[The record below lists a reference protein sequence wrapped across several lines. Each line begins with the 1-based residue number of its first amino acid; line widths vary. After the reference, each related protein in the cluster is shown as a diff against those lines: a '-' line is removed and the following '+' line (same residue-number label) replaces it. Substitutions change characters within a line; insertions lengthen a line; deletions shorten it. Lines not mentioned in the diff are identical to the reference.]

1 MDIIYDG
8 IIYKLQS
15 TGGVSVYFNE
25 IISRTK
31 LLKKTVLL
39 CDSTSIPS
47 EFNDISVK
55 FTSRFLERYRDV
67 KCNIK
72 GIFHSSYYRLPY
84 NRKLKIITTVHD
96 FTYEKY
102 VSGPAKWVHTWQ
114 KNRAIKNSDIVI
126 CVSQNTAN
134 DLMQY
139 CPIDS
144 SKIRVVHNGVSS
156 SYFSIPELQLS
167 DSNNVIFVGARN
179 GYKNFGYAVK
189 SIAHM
194 PHLNLH
200 IVGGG
205 ILNKS
210 EKKLLDKYLPN
221 RYQWLGRLSD
231 QELNIAYNSAYALL
245 YPSSYE
251 GFGIPILEAMRAG
264 CPVIAVN
271 ISSIPEV
278 AGDAAIL
285 VDSPSIDSFVEAL
298 KSIPLL
304 RNELILKGFNQVNKF
319 SWERC
324 FEETLS
330 VYNELSN
337 D

>member
-1 MDIIYDG
+1 MNIIYDG

-15 TGGVSVYFNE
+15 SGGVSVYFNE
-25 IISRTK
+25 IISRAK
-31 LLKKTVLL
+31 LLEKSVLL
-39 CDSTSIPS
+39 CDSNSIPD
-47 EFNDISVK
+47 EFSDISVK

-67 KCNIK
+67 KCNID

-84 NRKLKIITTVHD
+84 NRKLKVITTVHD

-114 KNRAIKNSDIVI
+114 KNRAIKNSDLVI

-144 SKIRVVHNGVSS
+144 SKIRVIHNGVSS
-156 SYFSIPELQLS
+156 SYFSIPELQS
-167 DSNNVIFVGARN
+167 SNSNNVIFVGARN
-179 GYKNFGYAVK
+179 GYKNFGYAIK
-189 SIAHM
+189 SIAHI

-205 ILNKS
+205 ILNKN
-210 EKKLLDKYLPN
+210 EKQLLDKYLPN
-221 RYQWLGRLSD
+221 RYKWLGRLSD

-285 VDSPSIDSFVEAL
+285 VNSPSIDSFVEAL
-298 KSIPLL
+298 KNIPLL
-304 RNELILKGFNQVNKF
+304 REELIQKGFNQVNKF

>member
-1 MDIIYDG
+1 MNIIYDG
-8 IIYKLQS
+8 VIYKLQS
-15 TGGVSVYFNE
+15 SGGVSVYFNE
-25 IISRTK
+25 IISRAK
-31 LLKKTVLL
+31 LLEKSVLL
-39 CDSTSIPS
+39 CDSNSIPD
-47 EFNDISVK
+47 EFSDISVK

-67 KCNIK
+67 KCNID

-84 NRKLKIITTVHD
+84 NRKLKVITTVHD

-114 KNRAIKNSDIVI
+114 KNRAIKNSDLVI

-144 SKIRVVHNGVSS
+144 SKIRVIHNGVSS
-156 SYFSIPELQLS
+156 SYFSIPELQTS
-167 DSNNVIFVGARN
+167 NSNNVIFVGARN
-179 GYKNFGYAVK
+179 GYKNFGYAIK
-189 SIAHM
+189 SIAHI

-205 ILNKS
+205 ILNKN
-210 EKKLLDKYLPN
+210 EKQLLDKYLPN
-221 RYQWLGRLSD
+221 RYKWLGRLSD

-285 VDSPSIDSFVEAL
+285 VNSPSIDSFVEAL
-298 KSIPLL
+298 KNIPLL
-304 RNELILKGFNQVNKF
+304 REELILKGFNQVNKF

>member
-1 MDIIYDG
+1 MNIIYDG

-15 TGGVSVYFNE
+15 SGGVSVYFNE
-25 IISRTK
+25 IISRAK
-31 LLKKTVLL
+31 LLEKSVLL
-39 CDSTSIPS
+39 CDSNSIPD
-47 EFNDISVK
+47 EFSDISVK

-67 KCNIK
+67 KCNID

-84 NRKLKIITTVHD
+84 NRKLKVITTVHD

-114 KNRAIKNSDIVI
+114 KNRAIKNSDLVI

-144 SKIRVVHNGVSS
+144 SKIRVIHNGVSS
-156 SYFSIPELQLS
+156 SYFSIPELQTS
-167 DSNNVIFVGARN
+167 NSNNVIFVGARN
-179 GYKNFGYAVK
+179 GYKNFGYAIK
-189 SIAHM
+189 SIAHI

-205 ILNKS
+205 ILNKN
-210 EKKLLDKYLPN
+210 EKQLLDKYLPN
-221 RYQWLGRLSD
+221 RYKWLGRLSD

-285 VDSPSIDSFVEAL
+285 VNSPSIDSFVEAL
-298 KSIPLL
+298 KNIPLL
-304 RNELILKGFNQVNKF
+304 REELILKGFNQVNKF

>member
-1 MDIIYDG
+1 MNIIYDG

-15 TGGVSVYFNE
+15 SGGVSVYFNE
-25 IISRTK
+25 IISRAK
-31 LLKKTVLL
+31 LLEKSVLL
-39 CDSTSIPS
+39 CDSNSIPD
-47 EFNDISVK
+47 EFSDIIVK

-67 KCNIK
+67 KCNID

-84 NRKLKIITTVHD
+84 NRKLKVITTVHD

-114 KNRAIKNSDIVI
+114 KNRAIKNSDLVI

-144 SKIRVVHNGVSS
+144 SKIRVIHNGVSS
-156 SYFSIPELQLS
+156 SYFSIPELQS
-167 DSNNVIFVGARN
+167 SNSNNVIFVGARN
-179 GYKNFGYAVK
+179 GYKNFGYAIK
-189 SIAHM
+189 SIAHI

-205 ILNKS
+205 ILNKN
-210 EKKLLDKYLPN
+210 EKQLLDKYLPN
-221 RYQWLGRLSD
+221 RYKWLGRLSD

-285 VDSPSIDSFVEAL
+285 VNTPSIDSFVEAL
-298 KSIPLL
+298 KNIPLL
-304 RNELILKGFNQVNKF
+304 REELILKGFNQVNKF

>member
-1 MDIIYDG
+1 MNIIYDG

-15 TGGVSVYFNE
+15 SGGVSVYFNE
-25 IISRTK
+25 IISRAK
-31 LLKKTVLL
+31 LLEKSVLL
-39 CDSTSIPS
+39 CDSNSIPD
-47 EFNDISVK
+47 EFSDISLK

-67 KCNIK
+67 KCNID

-84 NRKLKIITTVHD
+84 NRKLKVITTVHD

-114 KNRAIKNSDIVI
+114 KNRAIKNSDLVI

-144 SKIRVVHNGVSS
+144 SKIRVIHNGVSS
-156 SYFSIPELQLS
+156 SYFSIPELQS
-167 DSNNVIFVGARN
+167 SNSNNVIFVGTRN
-179 GYKNFGYAVK
+179 GYKNFGYAIK
-189 SIAHM
+189 SIAHI

-205 ILNKS
+205 ILNKN
-210 EKKLLDKYLPN
+210 EKQLLDKYLPN
-221 RYQWLGRLSD
+221 RYKWLGRLSD

-285 VDSPSIDSFVEAL
+285 VNTPSIDSFVEAL
-298 KSIPLL
+298 KNIPLL
-304 RNELILKGFNQVNKF
+304 REELILKGFNQVNKF